1 MSHFFLLRNK
11 IIFTFFSRIIYN
23 PPIPCSVAICCPP
36 IFFNCISR
44 VHKPFNFFI
53 SEKLWFLYLCELFY
67 LIWPINYWILNVT
80 LSWFFFNPFISCNLL
95 KIWLCHWTP
104 ILLTYAYISF
114 TIVPYICLSYFSFLS
129 ILILVPSIFIEEK
142 LKGNSCKPQNKIFR
156 SDMSVALR
164 MMLCK

>member
-1 MSHFFLLRNK
+1 MFCSHLLL
-11 IIFTFFSRIIYN
+11 S
-23 PPIPCSVAICCPP
+23 P
-36 IFFNCISR
+36 IFFNCISG

-53 SEKLWFLYLCELFY
+53 SEKLWCFYLCELFY
-67 LIWPINYWILNVT
+67 LIWPITYWILNVM
-80 LSWFFFNPFISCNLL
+80 LSLFFFNHFISCNLL

-104 ILLTYAYISF
+104 ILPSYAYISF

-129 ILILVPSIFIEEK
+129 TLILVPSIFIEEK

-156 SDMSVALR
+156 LEMSAALR